1 MIQITLS
8 EDILAACPDLHVLAI
23 ACRVRNTESDLRL
36 WDEIAQEEEMVRQT
50 MKLEEVNKWLPI
62 RATRQAYKKLGKD
75 PNRYRPS
82 AEALRRRILRGLP
95 LYRIDTLVDLINLAS
110 IRSGYSIGGFDAMK
124 IQGDRLVLGVGKE
137 GEVYRGIGR
146 GDLNIAGLPVYRD
159 DIGGIGTPTSDEER
173 TKIDMETTSL
183 LMIING
189 YSGENGLMEAGRYT
203 AECLRKY
210 NEASD
215 MEAMLITR
223 NQTISVTI

>member
-95 LYRIDTLVDLINLAS
+95 LYRIDTLVDLINLVS

-124 IQGDRLVLGVGKE
+124 IQGDQLVLGVGKE

-146 GDLNIAGLPVYRD
+146 GELNIAGLPVYRD

>member
-1 MIQITLS
+1 MIHITLS

-95 LYRIDTLVDLINLAS
+95 LYRIDTLVDLINLVS

-146 GDLNIAGLPVYRD
+146 GELNIAGLPVYRD

-189 YSGENGLMEAGRYT
+189 YSGENGLMEAGRYA
-203 AECLRKY
+203 AERLRKY

>member
-36 WDEIAQEEEMVRQT
+36 WDEIAQEEETVRQT

-95 LYRIDTLVDLINLAS
+95 LYRIDTLVDLINLVS

-146 GDLNIAGLPVYRD
+146 GELNIAGLPVYRD

-189 YSGENGLMEAGRYT
+189 YSGENGLMEAGRYA
-203 AECLRKY
+203 AERLRKY

>member
-95 LYRIDTLVDLINLAS
+95 LYRIDTLVDLINLVS

-124 IQGDRLVLGVGKE
+124 IQGDRLVLGVGRE

-146 GDLNIAGLPVYRD
+146 GELNIAGLPVYRD
-159 DIGGIGTPTSDEER
+159 DVGGIGTPTSDEER

-189 YSGENGLMEAGRYT
+189 YSGENGLMEAGRYA
-203 AECLRKY
+203 AERLRKY

>member
-23 ACRVRNTESDLRL
+23 ACRVRNTESDIRL
-36 WDEIAQEEEMVRQT
+36 WDEIAQKEETVRQT

-95 LYRIDTLVDLINLAS
+95 LYRIDTLVDLINLVS

-146 GDLNIAGLPVYRD
+146 GELNIAGLPVYRD

-189 YSGENGLMEAGRYT
+189 YSGENGLMEAGRYA
-203 AECLRKY
+203 AERLRKY

>member
-95 LYRIDTLVDLINLAS
+95 LYRIDTLVDLINLVS

-146 GDLNIAGLPVYRD
+146 GELNIAGLPVYRD

-173 TKIDMETTSL
+173 TKISLETTSL

-189 YSGENGLMEAGRYT
+189 YSGREGLLDAGTYA
-203 AECLRKY
+203 AELLRKY
-210 NEASD
+210 AYATRFDAIWVHQDEAKS
-215 MEAMLITR
+215 IT
-223 NQTISVTI
+223 I

>member
-23 ACRVRNTESDLRL
+23 ACRVRNTESDIRL
-36 WDEIAQEEEMVRQT
+36 WDEIAQEEETVRQT

-95 LYRIDTLVDLINLAS
+95 LYRIDTLVDLINLVS

-189 YSGENGLMEAGRYT
+189 YSGENGLMEAGRYA

>member
-50 MKLEEVNKWLPI
+50 MKLEEVNNWLPI

-75 PNRYRPS
+75 PKRYRPS

-95 LYRIDTLVDLINLAS
+95 LYRIDTLVDLINLVS

-146 GDLNIAGLPVYRD
+146 GELNIAGLPEYRD
-159 DIGGIGTPTSDEER
+159 DPGRIGTPTSDEEP
-173 TKIDMETTSL
+173 TSL
-183 LMIING
+183 LMIIKG
-189 YSGENGLMEAGRYT
+189 YSVENGLMEAGRYA
-203 AECLRKY
+203 AERLRKY

>member
-146 GDLNIAGLPVYRD
+146 GELNIAGLPVYRD

-173 TKIDMETTSL
+173 TKIDMGTTSL

-189 YSGENGLMEAGRYT
+189 YSGENGLMEAGRYA
-203 AECLRKY
+203 AERLRKY